1 MCGSS
6 HGFNKIEPI
15 QQVPRSGAAIREL
28 LESKNCGER
37 RSADR
42 IGGRA
47 AGNGGSFVGRD
58 EYCTARPLPPL
69 AAAALRSAEPCWLLP
84 PQSAE
89 VMFITSGCRLEG
101 GSVNSHLFHPPA
113 GRHSPV
119 AIGPLY
125 RRTRYKRSRHR
136 LCQLSL
142 RRAPLQA
149 RRHPLL
155 GLEEP
160 CPSSCPPRCRSSCR
174 GWRWGSV
181 DCGTASR
188 HRARRLNVASPHATT
203 RDAEPIARAALTG
216 VHRQP
221 GRQAAGGHRELQS
234 AEDQRQGG
242 GAPPRTR
249 PAPPQGPG

>member
-142 RRAPLQA
+142 RRAPLGPSPPA
-149 RRHPLL
+149 VGFRRAMSKLL
-155 GLEEP
+155 PAEVQEQLQGLEV
-160 CPSSCPPRCRSSCR
+160 
-174 GWRWGSV
+174 GI
-181 DCGTASR
+181 
-188 HRARRLNVASPHATT
+188 RRLWHSLPAP
-203 RDAEPIARAALTG
+203 RPPIEC
-216 VHRQP
+216 RQP
-221 GRQAAGGHRELQS
+221 PCHHAGC
-234 AEDQRQGG
+234 
-242 GAPPRTR
+242 
-249 PAPPQGPG
+249 